1 MYRCEIVAYFD
12 LVEDC
17 GFSWFVFFVCMRL
30 QWIEIWPKYYI
41 PRQYTLK
48 NNIKYLEKN
57 DCQKNKEKII
67 I

>member
-30 QWIEIWPKYYI
+30 QWVEI
-41 PRQYTLK
+41 
-48 NNIKYLEKN
+48 
-57 DCQKNKEKII
+57 
-67 I
+67 